1 MTYHH
6 FKGKNLT
13 RSEKIQ
19 RLVVEFIINSK
30 IPNEKRESSVI
41 WELKHSS
48 GVIQMARILAQ
59 KRGLDE
65 ELAVIAGSLHDI
77 HVIVNGDYDDHA
89 KKGAEIAK
97 KILAESKEFSFD
109 EIEKITMAI
118 KEHSDKHLYSKDRL
132 VELIKDADCLDC
144 FFYGDNIYDDKPEA
158 NRLHYYSRIK
168 KLREELGLPKKMG
181 MIV

>member
-6 FKGKNLT
+6 FKGNGLT

-19 RLVVEFIINSK
+19 LLVVEHILNSK
-30 IPNEKRESSVI
+30 VPEEKRESSVV

-59 KRGLDE
+59 KREVDE
-65 ELAVIAGSLHDI
+65 ELAVVAASLHDI
-77 HVIVNGDYDDHA
+77 HVIVNGDYESHA

-97 KILAESKEFSFD
+97 KLLESRDFEKN
-109 EIEKITMAI
+109 EIEKIYMAI
-118 KEHSDKHLYSKDRL
+118 HEHSNKHIYSNDKL

-144 FFYGDNIYDDKPEA
+144 FFYGDYIYNDKPKEI
-158 NRLHYYSRIK
+158 LEHYNKRIK
-168 KLREELGLPKKMG
+168 RIRNELGLPEKVEG
-181 MIV
+181 EI